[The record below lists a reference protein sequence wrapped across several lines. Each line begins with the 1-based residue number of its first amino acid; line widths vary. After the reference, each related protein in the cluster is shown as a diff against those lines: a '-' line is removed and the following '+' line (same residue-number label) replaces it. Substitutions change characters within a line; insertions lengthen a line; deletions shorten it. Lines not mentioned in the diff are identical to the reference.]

1 MGLIHKLDRKFMSTE
16 RGQRFNSAMEDRVE
30 RSRIRHDEKMQRAAT
45 APEPQVIVEPYGGI
59 NHRANIVMCFITLGV
74 WIPVYG
80 ILWMIHGSR
89 KRRIVE
95 R

>member
-1 MGLIHKLDRKFMSTE
+1 MGLLQKLDRKVMSTE
-16 RGQRFNSAMEDRVE
+16 RGQRFNATVEDYAERRRIEHERKME
-30 RSRIRHDEKMQRAAT
+30 RAAS
-45 APEPQVIVEPYGGI
+45 ESEKQLVIEAYGGI
-59 NHRANIVMCFITLGV
+59 NHRANIVMCFVTLGV

-80 ILWMIHGSR
+80 ILWLIHGSR

>member
-1 MGLIHKLDRKFMSTE
+1 
-16 RGQRFNSAMEDRVE
+16 
-30 RSRIRHDEKMQRAAT
+30 
-45 APEPQVIVEPYGGI
+45 VIVEPYGGI

-80 ILWMIHGSR
+80 ILWLIHGSR